1 MAVSLVDLA
10 FSTGARRRPTGW
22 LGRFV
27 TFFAAATA
35 AWVIYAATIALIDA
49 LALTIVFLA
58 LMLVLVFLTI
68 GATPDAD
75 PRRPPAYDLVFAVL
89 SAVAGGYF
97 LANADEIAA
106 RMTLLD
112 PLTTWN
118 VVFAWTVFALT
129 LEATRRSVGLGLTL
143 IVLVFIAYNLY
154 GDVLGGAWAH
164 GPISYSHFVDI
175 MFFTTDGLFGVP
187 LRVAGTYVFL
197 FVMFGTFLARAGGS
211 EFFFNVA
218 AAISGK
224 SPGGPAKIA
233 VVSSGLY
240 GTISGSPTSD
250 VVTTGSITIPMMR
263 KLGYSGALAGG
274 VEVAASTGGS
284 LLPPVMG
291 SAAFIMAEFTGID
304 YVDIVVAG
312 LIPALLYY
320 LCIYTQVHLR
330 SLKMGLRGLD
340 ADAIPRLG
348 TTIRQS
354 GLFLVP
360 LVVLVGALVEGYS
373 PTFVAA
379 FGTLSV
385 VAVALVRKKTRL
397 GLRAMYET
405 LAETSLRMVSVTGAC
420 AAAGLVIGGITMT
433 GLAAKFSGLI
443 FALTGSL
450 LFPSLLVAAAVTL
463 VLGLGM
469 PTPSAYIMAAVLIGP
484 LLETLGVE
492 TMAAHLFLFYFA
504 VMSAMTPPVAVAAY
518 AASAIA
524 EDNPLAI
531 ALTAVRL
538 SLAAYIVPFVF
549 IYGPELLMVGSA
561 LDIAWRVAATGAG
574 LVILSVALEGYA
586 RGPLYWWERVLACAA
601 ALAFMEP
608 SWQGDLGGVVLA
620 AAALARPFVAKRGN
634 VEGMASRGEET

>member
-35 AWVIYAATIALIDA
+35 VWVIYAATIALIDA

-75 PRRPPAYDLVFAVL
+75 PRRPPAYDLLFAVL

-97 LANADEIAA
+97 LANAEEIAA

-164 GPISYSHFVDI
+164 GRISYDHFVDI

-233 VVSSGLY
+233 VISSGLY

-463 VLGLGM
+463 ILGLGM

-561 LDIAWRVAATGAG
+561 LDIVWRVAATGAG
-574 LVILSVALEGYA
+574 LVVLSVALEGYA